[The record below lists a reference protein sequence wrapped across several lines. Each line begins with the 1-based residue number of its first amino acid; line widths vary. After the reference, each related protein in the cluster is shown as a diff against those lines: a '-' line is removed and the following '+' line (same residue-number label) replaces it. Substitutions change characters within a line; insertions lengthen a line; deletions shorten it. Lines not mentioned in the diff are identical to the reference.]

1 MMAPRGVL
9 CCAPSE
15 RRASARAARGQP
27 SKRRGAWPDGRC
39 SAHVVASSV
48 WRFLFSS
55 LWGLGCAAAGVQSRA
70 VPQACMVAVA
80 GVAVQRRGQAGRDT
94 LVIDFFKDFFVKSN
108 LNIKYKYK

>member
-1 MMAPRGVL
+1 
-9 CCAPSE
+9 
-15 RRASARAARGQP
+15 
-27 SKRRGAWPDGRC
+27 
-39 SAHVVASSV
+39 
-48 WRFLFSS
+48 
-55 LWGLGCAAAGVQSRA
+55 VQSRA